1 MITENSLDQL
11 LSVIAIEQVV
21 GDYVTLKKQGARYTG
36 LCPFHDE
43 KTPSFSVTPSMGIYK
58 CFGCNKGGNAIQFV
72 REIENVS
79 FVEAARQLADRYGVE
94 LIETGNRLDDDQ
106 YQELQRRKEGLQVVL
121 DYAQGFFQQQL
132 NDTEEGGIG
141 LSYFKERGYSQET
154 RSYWGLGYS
163 PSAWDALLKDAES
176 KGYRK
181 ERLLEVG
188 LAKQNDKGNWYDM
201 YRGRV
206 IFPLKTPS
214 GKIVGFAGRKMDK
227 AENSPKYV
235 NSPETELYK
244 KSEFLYGLFEAK
256 KDIGKE
262 DNTYLVEGYTDV
274 ITLWQAG
281 IRNAVASSGTALT
294 PGQIKLIR
302 KFSQNITVLY
312 DGDAAGIKASLR
324 GIDLLLAESLN
335 VKVVALPQGEDPD
348 SYCQKLGGEAFGEY
362 IKEESQN
369 FIFFKAKLLLD
380 QAAGDPIK
388 KSEAIKDVL
397 QSVALISDSIKRSV
411 LTRQLAAI
419 CQVEEVVLTQ
429 ELGLLLR
436 KSFRDDRGS
445 EAVLKHAESALG
457 QGTWV
462 LPEDAF
468 SEKHQEAALFR
479 FFMLYGN
486 QELDSGQT
494 VLDYTLNSILDGGE
508 AAGEQLKELLKTE
521 LFQRIWRDVLAYT
534 ERNKESET
542 AQRWPDPNFYIHHEE
557 AQVSAWAADVI
568 ARLPVL
574 SPTFEEHYIYI
585 KEESD
590 KVQVVNSI
598 EAIVANWKRV
608 KVEKDIQEALS
619 MLETAEGEEQE
630 HLLSYLLHL
639 NEIKLNISKTMGTS
653 ISGSGFGSKSVSS

>member
-11 LSVIAIEQVV
+11 LSVVAIEQVV
-21 GDYVTLKKQGARYTG
+21 GDYVTLRKAGSRYTG

-72 REIENVS
+72 REIENVT
-79 FVEAARQLADRYGVE
+79 FVEAARQLAERYNVE

-132 NDTEEGGIG
+132 NDTEEGAIG
-141 LSYFKERGYSQET
+141 LSYFKERGYSKET

-163 PSAWDALLKDAES
+163 PSAWDALLKDAEA
-176 KGYRK
+176 KGYKK
-181 ERLLEVG
+181 EKLQEVG
-188 LAKQNDKGNWYDM
+188 LVKQNDKGNWYDL

-244 KSEFLYGLFEAK
+244 KSDFLYGLYEAK
-256 KDIGKE
+256 QAIGKE

-274 ITLWQAG
+274 ITLWQSG

-302 KFSQNITVLY
+302 KFSPNITVLY

-362 IKEESQN
+362 VKEEAQN

-397 QSVALISDSIKRSV
+397 QSVSLISDSIKRSV

-419 CQVEEVVLTQ
+419 CQVEEAVLTQ

-436 KSFRDDRGS
+436 KSLRDDKNS
-445 EAVLKHAESALG
+445 DALVKQADSILG
-457 QGTWV
+457 QGAWV

-468 SEKHQEAALFR
+468 SERHQEAALFR
-479 FFMLYGN
+479 LFLLYGN
-486 QELDSGQT
+486 QKLKSGQS
-494 VLDYTLNSILDGGE
+494 VLDYTLDSILDGEE
-508 AAGEQLKELLKTE
+508 AKDELGDLLKTE
-521 LFQRIWRDVLAYT
+521 LFQRIWADMLSFR
-534 ERNKESET
+534 ERNKDSEL
-542 AQRWPDPNFYIHHEE
+542 ANRWPEPSFYIHHEQ
-557 AQVSAWAADVI
+557 AQVSAWAADVLS
-568 ARLPVL
+568 RQHVL

-590 KVQVVNSI
+590 SVQIVHSI
-598 EAIVANWKRV
+598 EAIVANWKRI

-630 HLLSYLLHL
+630 HLMSYLLHL
-639 NEIKLNISKTMGTS
+639 NGIKLNISKSMGTA
-653 ISGSGFGSKSVSS
+653 ISGTGFGNKPAQA

>member
-11 LSVIAIEQVV
+11 LSVVAIEQVV
-21 GDYVTLKKQGARYTG
+21 GDYVTLRKAGSRYTG

-79 FVEAARQLADRYGVE
+79 FVEAARQLAERFGVE

-132 NDTEEGGIG
+132 NDTEEGAIG
-141 LSYFKERGYSQET
+141 LSYFKERGYSKET

-163 PSAWDALLKDAES
+163 PSAWDALLKDAEA
-176 KGYRK
+176 KGYKK
-181 ERLLEVG
+181 EKLQEVG
-188 LAKQNDKGNWYDM
+188 LVKQNDKGNWYDL

-244 KSEFLYGLFEAK
+244 KSDFLYGLYEAK
-256 KDIGKE
+256 QAIGRE

-274 ITLWQAG
+274 ITLWQSG

-302 KFSQNITVLY
+302 KFSTNITVLY

-397 QSVALISDSIKRSV
+397 QSVSLISDSIKRSV
-411 LTRQLAAI
+411 LTRQLSAI
-419 CQVEEVVLTQ
+419 CQVEEAVLTQ

-436 KSFRDDRGS
+436 KSLRDDKNS
-445 EAVLKHAESALG
+445 DALVQQADSILG
-457 QGTWV
+457 HGTWV

-468 SEKHQEAALFR
+468 SERHQEAALFR
-479 FFMLYGN
+479 LFLLYGN
-486 QELDSGQT
+486 QELKSGQS
-494 VLDYTLNSILDGGE
+494 VLDYTLDSILDGEE
-508 AAGEQLKELLKTE
+508 AKDQLAGLLKTE
-521 LFQRIWRDVLAYT
+521 LFQRIWADMLSFR
-534 ERNKESET
+534 ERNIDTEL
-542 AQRWPDPNFYIHHEE
+542 ANRWPEPSFYIHHEE
-557 AQVSAWAADVI
+557 AQVSAWAADVLS
-568 ARLPVL
+568 RQYVL

-590 KVQVVNSI
+590 SVQIVHSI
-598 EAIVANWKRV
+598 EAIVANWKRI

-630 HLLSYLLHL
+630 NLMSYLLHL
-639 NEIKLNISKTMGTS
+639 NGIKLNISKSMGTA
-653 ISGSGFGSKSVSS
+653 ISGTGFGNKPAQA

>member
-1 MITENSLDQL
+1 VITENSLNQL
-11 LSVIAIEQVV
+11 LNVVAIEQVV
-21 GDYVTLKKQGARYTG
+21 GDYVTLRKQGARFTG

-79 FVEAARQLADRYGVE
+79 FVEAARQLAERYGVE

-132 NDTEEGGIG
+132 NDTEEGAIG
-141 LSYFKERGYSQET
+141 LSYFKERGYSKET

-163 PSAWDALLKDAES
+163 PGAWDALLKDAEA
-176 KGYRK
+176 KGYKK
-181 ERLLEVG
+181 EKLQEVG
-188 LAKQNDKGNWYDM
+188 LVKQNDKGNWYDL

-244 KSEFLYGLFEAK
+244 KSDFLYGLYEAK
-256 KDIGKE
+256 KAIGQE
-262 DNTYLVEGYTDV
+262 ENTYLVEGYTDV
-274 ITLWQAG
+274 ITLWQSG

-302 KFSQNITVLY
+302 KFSPNITVLY

-362 IKEESQN
+362 IREEAQN
-369 FIFFKAKLLLD
+369 FIFFKARLLLD

-397 QSVALISDSIKRSV
+397 QSVSLISDSIKRSV

-419 CQVEEVVLTQ
+419 CQVEEAVLTQ

-436 KSFRDDRGS
+436 KSLRDDKNS
-445 EAVLKHAESALG
+445 DALVKQADSILG

-468 SEKHQEAALFR
+468 SERHQEAALFR
-479 FFMLYGN
+479 LFLLYGN
-486 QELDSGQT
+486 QELKSGQS
-494 VLDYTLNSILDGGE
+494 VLDYTLDSILDGEE
-508 AAGEQLKELLKTE
+508 AKDELGDLLKTE
-521 LFQRIWRDVLAYT
+521 LFQHIWADMLSFR
-534 ERNKESET
+534 ERNKNTEL
-542 AQRWPDPNFYIHHEE
+542 ANRWPEPSFYIHHEQ
-557 AQVSAWAADVI
+557 AQVSAWAADVLS
-568 ARLPVL
+568 RQHVL

-590 KVQVVNSI
+590 SVQIVHSI
-598 EAIVANWKRV
+598 EAIVANWKRI

-630 HLLSYLLHL
+630 HLMNYLLHL
-639 NEIKLNISKTMGTS
+639 NGIKLNISKSMGTA
-653 ISGSGFGSKSVSS
+653 ISGTGFGNKPAQA

>member
-1 MITENSLDQL
+1 VITENSLDQL
-11 LSVIAIEQVV
+11 LSVVAIEQVV
-21 GDYVTLKKQGARYTG
+21 GDYVTLRKAGSRYTG

-72 REIENVS
+72 REIENVT
-79 FVEAARQLADRYGVE
+79 FVEAARQLAERYGVE

-121 DYAQGFFQQQL
+121 DYAQGFFHQQL
-132 NDTEEGGIG
+132 NDTEEGAIG
-141 LSYFKERGYSQET
+141 LSYFKERGYSKET

-163 PSAWDALLKDAES
+163 PSAWDALLKDAEA
-176 KGYRK
+176 KGYKK
-181 ERLLEVG
+181 EKLQEVG
-188 LAKQNDKGNWYDM
+188 LVKQNDKGNWYDL

-244 KSEFLYGLFEAK
+244 KSDFLYGVFEAK
-256 KDIGKE
+256 QAIGKE

-274 ITLWQAG
+274 ITLWQSG

-302 KFSQNITVLY
+302 KFSANITVLY

-348 SYCQKLGGEAFGEY
+348 SFCQKLGGEAFGEY
-362 IKEESQN
+362 IKEEAQN
-369 FIFFKAKLLLD
+369 FIFFKAQLLLD

-397 QSVALISDSIKRSV
+397 QSVSLISDSIKRSV

-419 CQVEEVVLTQ
+419 CQVEEAVLTQ

-436 KSFRDDRGS
+436 KSLRDDKNSDALVKQAGS
-445 EAVLKHAESALG
+445 LLG
-457 QGTWV
+457 QGAWV

-468 SEKHQEAALFR
+468 SERHQEAALFR
-479 FFMLYGN
+479 LFLLYGN
-486 QELDSGQT
+486 QKLKSGQS
-494 VLDYTLNSILDGGE
+494 VLDYTLDSILDGEE
-508 AAGEQLKELLKTE
+508 AKDQLGDLLKTE
-521 LFQRIWRDVLAYT
+521 LFQRIWTDMLSFRV
-534 ERNKESET
+534 RNKDTES
-542 AQRWPDPNFYIHHEE
+542 ANRWPEPSFYIHHEE
-557 AQVSAWAADVI
+557 AQVSAWAADVLS
-568 ARLPVL
+568 RQYVL

-590 KVQVVNSI
+590 SVQIVHSI
-598 EAIVANWKRV
+598 EAIVANWKRI
-608 KVEKDIQEALS
+608 KVEKDIQEALF

-630 HLLSYLLHL
+630 HLMSYLLHL
-639 NEIKLNISKTMGTS
+639 NGIKLNISKSMGTAL
-653 ISGSGFGSKSVSS
+653 SGTGFGNKPTQA

>member
-11 LSVIAIEQVV
+11 LSVVAIEQVV
-21 GDYVTLKKQGARYTG
+21 GDYVTLRKSGSRYTG

-72 REIENVS
+72 REIENVT
-79 FVEAARQLADRYGVE
+79 FVEAARQLAERYGVE

-132 NDTEEGGIG
+132 NDTEEGAIG
-141 LSYFKERGYSQET
+141 LSYFKERGYSKET

-163 PSAWDALLKDAES
+163 PSAWDALLKDAEA
-176 KGYRK
+176 KGYKK
-181 ERLLEVG
+181 EKLQEVG
-188 LAKQNDKGNWYDM
+188 LVKQKDKGNWYDL

-244 KSEFLYGLFEAK
+244 KSDFLYGVFEAK
-256 KDIGKE
+256 QAIGKE

-274 ITLWQAG
+274 ITLWQSG

-302 KFSQNITVLY
+302 KFSANITVLY

-348 SYCQKLGGEAFGEY
+348 SFCQKLGGEAFGEY
-362 IKEESQN
+362 IKEEAQN
-369 FIFFKAKLLLD
+369 FIFFKAQLLLD

-397 QSVALISDSIKRSV
+397 QSVSLISDSIKRSV

-419 CQVEEVVLTQ
+419 CQVEEAVLTQ

-436 KSFRDDRGS
+436 KSLRDDKNSDALVKQAGS
-445 EAVLKHAESALG
+445 LLG
-457 QGTWV
+457 QGAWV

-468 SEKHQEAALFR
+468 SERHQEAALFR
-479 FFMLYGN
+479 LFLLYGN
-486 QELDSGQT
+486 QELKSGQS
-494 VLDYTLNSILDGGE
+494 VLDYTLDSILDGEE
-508 AAGEQLKELLKTE
+508 AKDQLGDLLKTE
-521 LFQRIWRDVLAYT
+521 LFQRIWTDMLSFRV
-534 ERNKESET
+534 RNKDTEL
-542 AQRWPDPNFYIHHEE
+542 ANRWPEPSFYIHHEE
-557 AQVSAWAADVI
+557 AQVSAWAADVLS
-568 ARLPVL
+568 RQYVL

-590 KVQVVNSI
+590 SVQIVQSI
-598 EAIVANWKRV
+598 EAIVANWKRI
-608 KVEKDIQEALS
+608 KVEKDIQEALF

-630 HLLSYLLHL
+630 HLMSYLLHL
-639 NEIKLNISKTMGTS
+639 NGIKLNISKSMGTAL
-653 ISGSGFGSKSVSS
+653 SGTGFGNKPAQA